1 MLIAAGKHY
10 ICIEE
15 ISNIQCI
22 EIRSIA
28 DNVLSTAYMFNMK
41 NNENIQVT
49 AEEFDGFKTNCG
61 RLSIHVF

>member
-1 MLIAAGKHY
+1 MLVAAGKHY

-15 ISNIQCI
+15 ISSIRCI
-22 EIRSIA
+22 ESKSIA
-28 DNVLSTAYMFNMK
+28 GNVLFQNYEFTMK

-61 RLSIHVF
+61 RLFTHVF